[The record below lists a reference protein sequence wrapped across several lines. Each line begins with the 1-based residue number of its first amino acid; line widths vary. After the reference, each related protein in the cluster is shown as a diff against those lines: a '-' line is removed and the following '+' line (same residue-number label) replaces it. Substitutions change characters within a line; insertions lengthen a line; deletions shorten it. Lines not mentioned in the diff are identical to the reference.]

1 MLERIAMKLAT
12 KIGLNLEDLLK
23 VIYKKANSLII
34 QIAISFLY
42 IICVNETIFFLKT
55 VL

>member
-23 VIYKKANSLII
+23 VIYKKANSFI
-34 QIAISFLY
+34 IAI
-42 IICVNETIFFLKT
+42 CFFIHHMCK
-55 VL
+55 

>member
-1 MLERIAMKLAT
+1 MKLAT

-34 QIAISFLY
+34 QIAIFLY